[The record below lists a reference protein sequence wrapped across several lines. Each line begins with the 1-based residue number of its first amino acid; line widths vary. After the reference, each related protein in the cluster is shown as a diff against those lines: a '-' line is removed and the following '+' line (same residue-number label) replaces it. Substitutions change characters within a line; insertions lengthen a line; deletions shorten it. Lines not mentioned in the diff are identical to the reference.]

1 MTTGSNFS
9 RFRGNNEGKTKLAI
23 CEEIAA
29 VLKEKKIIIERPA
42 KQILDKIHSIEKS
55 FKAAHDWI
63 NHTGQGVDD
72 REQFREAV
80 LKRCLYYYELEA
92 TMGDRAANQAL
103 VTNDDLEDDSLDDDK
118 EEEMEEVN
126 NRNRNSEDND
136 DNDDN
141 DDNEEEEAIDDDEES
156 IDEEG
161 HEEDESQLR
170 TPTNN
175 STISSRHSL
184 LRNLSAAAGNKRPAT
199 VSASVPGTV
208 VTSDKDKA
216 KKAKNQ
222 KRNVKSP
229 AINKMSADDNLIS
242 RILAIKQS
250 TTQQGQQQQDNKWS
264 TKTAEVEYKK
274 CMEYKTEEMEYKMK
288 CMENIANLKR
298 AGWSNPRIGKVFP
311 EFILLLNG
319 YEEDQD
325 MDDCSSIQHSE

>member
-9 RFRGNNEGKTKLAI
+9 PFRGNNEGKTKLAI

-29 VLKEKKIIIERPA
+29 VLKEKKVIVDRPP
-42 KQILDKIHSIEKS
+42 KQILDKIHAIEKS

-80 LKRCLYYYELEA
+80 LKRCQYYYELEA

-103 VTNDDLEDDSLDDDK
+103 VTNDDLDDDSLDDDK

-126 NRNRNSEDND
+126 NRNSQDNNEDND
-136 DNDDN
+136 DN
-141 DDNEEEEAIDDDEES
+141 NEEEEAIDDDEEY
-156 IDEEG
+156 IDEDG
-161 HEEDESQLR
+161 DEEDESQLR

-184 LRNLSAAAGNKRPAT
+184 LKSLSKNLSAAAGNKRAA
-199 VSASVPGTV
+199 ASVPGTV

-274 CMEYKTEEMEYKMK
+274 KCMEYKTEEMEYKMK

-319 YEEDQD
+319 YKEDQD